1 MPLPNP
7 VRLDPFQRVV
17 NVGWGGVDILA
28 LEFSYRRSGPRPGF
42 MLRDLP
48 FTSTTYDLF
57 DSVIVNNDGAG
68 NPNPGN
74 PITKEMLKFLRLWN
88 RSPHLVTDEG
98 GTRGDAILFFNLRKI
113 RASLPQN
120 ATTFRFKIAT
130 PASSPITTSGV
141 EYWCWSNAFGAGSLE
156 ENEEHPFTTGDPR
169 FPPFG
174 VIAIPTAFGSSEEAG
189 AFAAMFVA
197 PEMFVTSRAVSH
209 TRPDGLGW
217 NLRASTYRGKMN
229 FPTSVNN
236 SPNWN
241 LGEAKGGTM
250 QAASGSSETS
260 IPAYTVTVEVD
271 VRTLAINS
279 SKT

>member
-1 MPLPNP
+1 MPLSKP
-7 VRLDPFQRVV
+7 VSLDPFQRIV
-17 NVGWGGVDILA
+17 NVGWGGVDILV
-28 LEFSYRRSGPRPGF
+28 LEFSYRRSGPRPVF
-42 MLRDLP
+42 TLRDLL

-68 NPNPGN
+68 NPSPGN
-74 PITKEMLKFLRLWN
+74 PITQDMLKFLRLWN
-88 RSPHLVTDEG
+88 RPPYFRTDEG
-98 GTRGDAILFFNLRKI
+98 GTRGNAILFFNLRKI

-120 ATTFRFKIAT
+120 ATTFTFKVAT

-156 ENEEHPFTTGDPR
+156 ENEENPFTTGDPR

-174 VIAIPTAFGSSEEAG
+174 IITIPTAFGSAEEAG

-197 PEMFVTSRAVSH
+197 PEIFVTSRAVSH

-217 NLRASTYRGKMN
+217 DLRVSSYRNKTD
-229 FPTSVNN
+229 FPTGSDN
-236 SPNWN
+236 SPNWD
-241 LGEAKGGTM
+241 LGEAKGGTVES
-250 QAASGSSETS
+250 ASGSSETS

-271 VRTLAINS
+271 IRTLAVNS
-279 SKT
+279 SKA